1 VIVIDSAVGD
11 PGSFGEE
18 SGSQVSDQIPG
29 AAVPPIEPAPVV
41 AAAAVV
47 PPPPTVDPYAT
58 PVYAPPPPVDYSAP
72 GYAPGTYA
80 PAYQSGYYAPP
91 QPPKGLAI
99 ASMVT
104 GIVGVFFSLFYGLGL
119 FPSIAAIITGHL
131 AQKRQ
136 PYAKG
141 FWIAGLVTG
150 YVGLLLSL
158 IGVAIL
164 VFVIVLAASGG
175 FNDS

>member
-1 VIVIDSAVGD
+1 VPVVTPA
-11 PGSFGEE
+11 
-18 SGSQVSDQIPG
+18 
-29 AAVPPIEPAPVV
+29 AAVPP
-41 AAAAVV
+41 
-47 PPPPTVDPYAT
+47 PPPDVDPYAT
-58 PVYAPPPPVDYSAP
+58 PVYTPPPAVDYSAP
-72 GYAPGTYA
+72 AYQPAGYP
-80 PAYQSGYYAPP
+80 PAYQAGYYGAP

-119 FPSIAAIITGHL
+119 FPSIAGIITGHL
-131 AQKRQ
+131 ALKRQ

-158 IGVAIL
+158 IGVAMLIL
-164 VFVIVLAASGG
+164 VIVLAVNASNNVAN
-175 FNDS
+175 FSDLSDY

>member
-1 VIVIDSAVGD
+1 
-11 PGSFGEE
+11 
-18 SGSQVSDQIPG
+18 VSDQTSPGAIPPIEPVPVVTPA
-29 AAVPPIEPAPVV
+29 AAVPP
-41 AAAAVV
+41 
-47 PPPPTVDPYAT
+47 PPPDVDPYAT
-58 PVYAPPPPVDYSAP
+58 PIYVPPPAVDYS
-72 GYAPGTYA
+72 T
-80 PAYQSGYYAPP
+80 PAYHPTGYPPAAYQPAYGAGYYGAP

-119 FPSIAAIITGHL
+119 FPSIAGIITGHL

-158 IGVAIL
+158 IGVALL
-164 VFVIVLAASGG
+164 VLVIVVAVNATNNPASYTDLS
-175 FNDS
+175 NT